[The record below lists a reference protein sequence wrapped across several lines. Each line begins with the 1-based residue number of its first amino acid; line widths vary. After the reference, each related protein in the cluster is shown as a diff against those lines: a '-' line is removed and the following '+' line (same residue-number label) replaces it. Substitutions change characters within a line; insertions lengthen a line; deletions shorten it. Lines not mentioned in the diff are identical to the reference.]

1 MILGV
6 CSMIRFII
14 ALVMAKM
21 ALLIYKLTGRTQNDR
36 PGLLANKICPDFLK
50 RINKPK
56 IVICVSGTNG
66 KTSIVNF
73 MADIMRE
80 KGYKV
85 AYNDWGANIFAGHA
99 RLLLDAV
106 NIFNKSTKE
115 VAIIEVDEK
124 TSHITIPMLKPNYFI
139 VTNLFRDSIRRNGHI
154 EFIYKRL
161 DEAFLKSP
169 ETVAVLNAC
178 DPISSNLAA
187 HNKRIFVKM
196 NDAGFKPLPNVS
208 KEYLMCPICGAEPHY
223 NYRLYRSIGEF
234 ECKNCGYHSPNGKY
248 TADVSN
254 LTNKEM
260 VVIEEDKEYKYK
272 LINDSVFYAY
282 NLLFVIA
289 VLRELGMECEELS
302 GYVKNLKITSFRNF
316 TETING
322 VEVNCFASKGQNGSS
337 SSSVFEYITTNKDS
351 KQVIIFMDEL
361 YGKYHPLETLT
372 WLYEAD
378 FEFLKSPNIKKII
391 IGGKLYRQYK
401 VRCLLAGIPED
412 KLVCVENEEDTVKYL
427 DLNKKDKIFILYDVD
442 LRAIAIK
449 LLDYLRGVL

>member
-1 MILGV
+1 M
-6 CSMIRFII
+6 RFII
-14 ALVMAKM
+14 ALILAKM
-21 ALLIYKLTGRTQNDR
+21 ALWVYKLTGREQNDR

-50 RINKPK
+50 YIKKPK

-73 MADIMRE
+73 MADIMRA

-85 AYNDWGANIFAGHA
+85 AYNDWGANIFAGHS

-106 NIFNKSTKE
+106 NLFNKSTKD
-115 VAIIEVDEK
+115 VAIIEIDEK
-124 TSHITIPMLKPNYFI
+124 TSNITIPLLKPDYFI

-154 EFIYKRL
+154 EFIYKKL

-169 ETVAVLNAC
+169 DTVAILNAC
-178 DPISSNLAA
+178 DPISSNLAS

-196 NDAGFKPLPNVS
+196 NDAGFKPLPNIS
-208 KEYLMCPICGAEPHY
+208 KEYLMCPKCGAEPHY

-234 ECKNCGYHSPNGKY
+234 FCKDCGYQSPNGKY
-248 TADVSN
+248 TADVTN
-254 LTNKEM
+254 LANKEM
-260 VVIEEDKEYKYK
+260 MVIEGDKKYKYN

-289 VLRELGMECEELS
+289 TLRELGMEHAQLTE
-302 GYVKNLKITSFRNF
+302 YVKNLKITSFRNI

-322 VEVNCFASKGQNGSS
+322 VEVNLFASKGQNGSS
-337 SSSVFEYITTNKDS
+337 SSSVFEYITTNKDP
-351 KQVIIFMDEL
+351 KQVIIFMDDRFD
-361 YGKYHPLETLT
+361 KYHPLETMT

-391 IGGKLYRQYK
+391 VGGKLYRQYK
-401 VRCLLAGIPED
+401 VRFLVAGVPED
-412 KLVCVENEEDTVKYL
+412 KIVCVENEEDTVKYL
-427 DLNKKDKIFILYDVD
+427 DLNKKDKIYILFDIE
-442 LRAIAIK
+442 LRAVALK